1 MRPAHNS
8 PVRTISTT
16 ALSVFPLCLGTNTFG
31 WTADREASFAIL
43 DAYVAAGGNFIDTA
57 DVYPSWATGEPTSEI
72 IIGEWMAERGNRDS
86 IVLATK
92 VGMLAGFQGLSP
104 ATVRTAVENSLR
116 RLRTDRIDLY
126 WAHVDDRDT
135 PLADTL
141 AAFDALVREGKVR
154 YLGASNYEAPRLAE
168 ALRVSDEEGLAR
180 YVALQQHYNL
190 VERGYEGELR
200 DVVAREGLSSTP
212 WAGLARGFLTGKYT
226 PGAVVD
232 SPRAERAGE
241 YLNTERGPRVLEA
254 LATVAA
260 GRGVEQASVALAW
273 LLAQPTV
280 AAPLA
285 GVREAAQLKPLLDAV
300 ELRLSGE
307 ELALLD
313 AASR

>member
-1 MRPAHNS
+1 M
-8 PVRTISTT
+8 RTISTT

>member
-1 MRPAHNS
+1 M
-8 PVRTISTT
+8 RTISTT
-16 ALSVFPLCLGTNTFG
+16 ALSVFSLCLGTNTFG

-43 DAYVAAGGNFIDTA
+43 DAYVEAGGNFIDTA

-104 ATVRTAVENSLR
+104 ATIRGAVENSLR

-154 YLGASNYEAPRLAE
+154 YLGASNHEAPRLAE
-168 ALRVSDEEGLAR
+168 ALRVADEEGLAR

-190 VERGYEGELR
+190 VERGYEGDLR

-212 WAGLARGFLTGKYT
+212 WAGLARGFLTGKYA
-226 PGAVVD
+226 PGVVVD
-232 SPRAERAGE
+232 SPRAGKASE
-241 YLNTERGPRVLEA
+241 YLTTERGPRVLKA
-254 LATVAA
+254 LATVAS
-260 GRGVEQASVALAW
+260 GRGVEQATVALAW
-273 LLAQPTV
+273 LMAQPTV

-300 ELRLSGE
+300 GLRLNAE

-313 AASR
+313 EASR

>member
-1 MRPAHNS
+1 M
-8 PVRTISTT
+8 RTISTT

-43 DAYVAAGGNFIDTA
+43 DAYVEAGGNFIDTA

-104 ATVRTAVENSLR
+104 ATIRAAVENSLR

-126 WAHVDDRDT
+126 WAHIDDQDT

-154 YLGASNYEAPRLAE
+154 HLGASNHEGPRLAE
-168 ALRVSDEEGLAR
+168 ALRVADDEGLTR

-190 VERGYEGELR
+190 VERGYEGDLR
-200 DVVAREGLSSTP
+200 EVVAREGLSSTP
-212 WAGLARGFLTGKYT
+212 WAGLARGFLTGKYA
-226 PGAVVD
+226 PGVVVD
-232 SPRAERAGE
+232 SPRAGKAGE
-241 YLNTERGPRVLEA
+241 YLTTERGPRVLEA
-254 LATVAA
+254 LATVAS

-285 GVREAAQLKPLLDAV
+285 GAREVAQLKPLLDAV
-300 ELRLSGE
+300 HLRLGAE
-307 ELALLD
+307 ELTLLD
-313 AASR
+313 EASR